1 MNSNNFFS
9 FSRFYLLL
17 RNDLLINYKK
27 YCLAILVAFIL
38 GFVFLYG
45 SMPRL
50 IYGNEMENRSIIF
63 SSSRYMYIFL
73 ASIAALGALAGS
85 SFPDLGSKVKTSN
98 YLLIPASTF
107 EKFSSQFFI
116 RVICGAAIFL
126 VLFWIDARL
135 ARAISVMQMVDIKTN
150 LHYANAEHIIDKFNY
165 GMIFLYEKGISYSS
179 ETGSYPIEKIVYY
192 KPIETWGTS
201 LFIVSIGLYLFSVRL
216 FFKKLG
222 LVKSIIS
229 FVALFFILFLFM
241 VLFSHIFYPRTVGF
255 DMSLP
260 TYTLQKG
267 INNVELWLFLIG
279 FVSPLFLL
287 PLGYFKLKE
296 KQL

>member
-1 MNSNNFFS
+1 MNSTNFFS
-9 FSRFYLLL
+9 FNRFYLLL

-38 GFVFLYG
+38 GFVFLYLN
-45 SMPRL
+45 MPRVV
-50 IYGNEMENRSIIF
+50 YGGDMLNDWNRFGSNK
-63 SSSRYMYIFL
+63 YMNIFL
-73 ASIAALGALAGS
+73 ASIVGLGALVGS

-107 EKFSSQFFI
+107 EKFFSQFFI

-126 VLFWIDARL
+126 VLFWVDAQL
-135 ARAISVMQMVDIKTN
+135 ARDISVMQMVDVKNN
-150 LHYANAEHIIDKFNY
+150 LHYANAERVIEKFNY
-165 GMIFLYEKGISYSS
+165 GMIFLYKQNYP
-179 ETGSYPIEKIVYY
+179 TGMLVYH
-192 KPIETWGTS
+192 KSIETWGIS

-241 VLFSHIFYPRTVGF
+241 VIFSHIFYPNTVGF
-255 DMSLP
+255 DVSLP
-260 TYTLQKG
+260 TYTFQND
-267 INNVELWLFLIG
+267 INNVEFWLFLIG

>member
-1 MNSNNFFS
+1 MSSTNFFS
-9 FSRFYLLL
+9 FNRFYLLL

-50 IYGNEMENRSIIF
+50 VLGNEIENRLNIF
-63 SSSRYMYIFL
+63 DSNRYMYIFL
-73 ASIAALGALAGS
+73 PSIVALGALVGS
-85 SFPDLGSKVKTSN
+85 SFPDLGSKVKTAN

-126 VLFWIDARL
+126 VLFWVDAQL
-135 ARAISVMQMVDIKTN
+135 ARYISVMQMVDAKTN
-150 LHYANAEHIIDKFNY
+150 LHYANAEHIIEKFNY
-165 GMIFLYEKGISYSS
+165 GMIFLYNKVN
-179 ETGSYPIEKIVYY
+179 YPVEKIVYY
-192 KPIETWGTS
+192 KSIETWGAS

-241 VLFSHIFYPRTVGF
+241 VIFSHIFYPNTVGF
-255 DMSLP
+255 DVSLP
-260 TYTLQKG
+260 TYTFQND
-267 INNVELWLFLIG
+267 INNVEFWLFLIG

>member
-1 MNSNNFFS
+1 M
-9 FSRFYLLL
+9 
-17 RNDLLINYKK
+17 
-27 YCLAILVAFIL
+27 
-38 GFVFLYG
+38 GFAFLY
-45 SMPRL
+45 SNMPKFV
-50 IYGNEMENRSIIF
+50 YGNAIENSWNIF
-63 SSSRYMYIFL
+63 DSNKYMNIFMVSL
-73 ASIAALGALAGS
+73 VALGALVGS
-85 SFPDLGSKVKTSN
+85 SFPDLGSKVKTAN

-107 EKFSSQFFI
+107 EKFTSQFFI
-116 RVICGAAIFL
+116 RVICGAVIFL

-135 ARAISVMQMVDIKTN
+135 ARAISVTQMIDVKTN
-150 LHYANAEHIIDKFNY
+150 LHYVHAEQFIEKFNY
-165 GMIFLYEKGISYSS
+165 GMIFLYNKVN
-179 ETGSYPIEKIVYY
+179 YPVEKIVYY
-192 KPIETWGTS
+192 KSIETWGAS

-241 VLFSHIFYPRTVGF
+241 VIFSHIFYPNTIGF
-255 DMSLP
+255 DVSLP
-260 TYTLQKG
+260 TYTFQND
-267 INNVELWLFLIG
+267 INNVEFWLFLIG

>member
-1 MNSNNFFS
+1 M
-9 FSRFYLLL
+9 
-17 RNDLLINYKK
+17 LINYKK

-38 GFVFLYG
+38 SFVFLYG

-50 IYGNEMENRSIIF
+50 IYGNEMENRWNIF
-63 SSSRYMYIFL
+63 DSNRYMYIFL
-73 ASIAALGALAGS
+73 ASIVALGALVGS

-107 EKFSSQFFI
+107 EKFFSQFFI

-126 VLFWIDARL
+126 VLFWVDARL
-135 ARAISVMQMVDIKTN
+135 ARYISVMQMVDAKTN
-150 LHYANAEHIIDKFNY
+150 LHYANAEHMIEKFNY
-165 GMIFLYEKGISYSS
+165 GMIFLYQKISY
-179 ETGSYPIEKIVYY
+179 PVEKIVYN
-192 KPIETWGTS
+192 KAIEIWGAS

-229 FVALFFILFLFM
+229 FVALFFILLLFM
-241 VLFSHIFYPRTVGF
+241 VIFSHIFYPNTVGF
-255 DMSLP
+255 EVSLHN
-260 TYTLQKG
+260 YTLQNG
-267 INNVELWLFLIG
+267 TDNIGFWLCLIG
-279 FVSPLFLL
+279 LVSPLFLL

>member
-1 MNSNNFFS
+1 MNSNKFFS
-9 FSRFYLLL
+9 YNRFYLLL
-17 RNDLLINYKK
+17 RSDLLINYKK

-50 IYGNEMENRSIIF
+50 VYGNEMENRWNIF

-73 ASIAALGALAGS
+73 GSIVALGALVGS

-126 VLFWIDARL
+126 ILFWIDARL
-135 ARAISVMQMVDIKTN
+135 ARAISVMQMVDVKTN
-150 LHYANAEHIIDKFNY
+150 LHYGNAENVIEKFNY
-165 GMIFLYEKGISYSS
+165 GMIFLYQKVY
-179 ETGSYPIEKIVYY
+179 YPVELIVYH
-192 KPIETWGTS
+192 KAIETWGIS

-241 VLFSHIFYPRTVGF
+241 VIFSHIFYPDTRGF
-255 DMSLP
+255 NVSLHN
-260 TYTLQKG
+260 YTLQNG
-267 INNVELWLFLIG
+267 TDNIGFWLFLIG

>member
-1 MNSNNFFS
+1 MNSNKFFS
-9 FSRFYLLL
+9 FNRFYLLL

-50 IYGNEMENRSIIF
+50 VYGNEMGNSWNIFTSNRYKSIF
-63 SSSRYMYIFL
+63 M
-73 ASIAALGALAGS
+73 ASIFALGALMGS

-98 YLLIPASTF
+98 YLLVPASTF

-135 ARAISVMQMVDIKTN
+135 ARAISVMQMVDVKTN
-150 LHYANAEHIIDKFNY
+150 LHYANAENVIEKFNY
-165 GMIFLYEKGISYSS
+165 GMIFLYNKVN
-179 ETGSYPIEKIVYY
+179 YPVEKIVYF
-192 KPIETWGTS
+192 KAIETWGLS
-201 LFIVSIGLYLFSVRL
+201 FLIISIGLYLFSVKL

-229 FVALFFILFLFM
+229 LVAVFFVMALFM
-241 VLFSHIFYPRTVGF
+241 VVFSHVFYPQTIGF
-255 DMSLP
+255 DVSLKN
-260 TYTLQKG
+260 YTLQNG
-267 INNVELWLFLIG
+267 VENIEFWLYLIG
-279 FVSPLFLL
+279 LVSPAFLL
-287 PLGYFKLKE
+287 SLGYFKLKE

>member
-1 MNSNNFFS
+1 MNSNKFFS
-9 FSRFYLLL
+9 FNRFYLLL
-17 RNDLLINYKK
+17 RSDLLINYKK

-50 IYGNEMENRSIIF
+50 VYGGDTLNDWNTFGCNRYKS
-63 SSSRYMYIFL
+63 IFL
-73 ASIAALGALAGS
+73 FSIVVLGVLVGS
-85 SFPDLGSKVKTSN
+85 SFSDLGSKVKTAN

-107 EKFSSQFFI
+107 EKFFSQFFS
-116 RVICGAAIFL
+116 RVICGGAIFL
-126 VLFWIDARL
+126 VLFWIDAQL
-135 ARAISVMQMVDIKTN
+135 ARAISGMQMVDVKTN
-150 LHYANAEHIIDKFNY
+150 LHYANAEHIIEKFNY
-165 GMIFLYEKGISYSS
+165 GMIFLYEKVRTYSS
-179 ETGSYPIEKIVYY
+179 ETGTYSIEKIVYY
-192 KPIETWGTS
+192 KAYETWGAS

-229 FVALFFILFLFM
+229 FVVLFFILFLFM
-241 VLFSHIFYPRTVGF
+241 VVFSHIFYPNTVGF
-255 DMSLP
+255 DVSLP
-260 TYTLQKG
+260 TYTLQNG
-267 INNVELWLFLIG
+267 TDNIGFWLCLIG
-279 FVSPLFLL
+279 LVSPLFLL

>member
-1 MNSNNFFS
+1 MNSTNFFS
-9 FSRFYLLL
+9 FNRFYLLL

-50 IYGNEMENRSIIF
+50 IYDGDNSWNRFGSN
-63 SSSRYMYIFL
+63 RYGSIFL
-73 ASIAALGALAGS
+73 ASLFVLGAAVGS
-85 SFPDLGSKVKTSN
+85 SFSDLGSKVKTSN

-107 EKFSSQFFI
+107 EKFFSQFFI
-116 RVICGAAIFL
+116 RVICGAAIFF

-135 ARAISVMQMVDIKTN
+135 ARVISVMQMMDVKTN
-150 LHYANAEHIIDKFNY
+150 LHYANAEHVIEKFNY
-165 GMIFLYEKGISYSS
+165 GMIFLYNKVN
-179 ETGSYPIEKIVYY
+179 YPVEKIVYH
-192 KPIETWGTS
+192 KAIETWGISFFVT
-201 LFIVSIGLYLFSVRL
+201 SIGLFLFSTRL

-241 VLFSHIFYPRTVGF
+241 VIFSHIFYPSTVGF
-255 DMSLP
+255 DVSLP
-260 TYTLQKG
+260 NYILKDG
-267 INNVELWLFLIG
+267 INNVELWLCLIG

>member
-1 MNSNNFFS
+1 MNSNKFFS
-9 FSRFYLLL
+9 FNRFYLLL

-50 IYGNEMENRSIIF
+50 VYGNEMGNSWNIFTSNRYKSIF
-63 SSSRYMYIFL
+63 M
-73 ASIAALGALAGS
+73 ASIFVLGALVGS

-98 YLLIPASTF
+98 YLLVPASTF

-135 ARAISVMQMVDIKTN
+135 ARAISVMQMVDVKTN
-150 LHYANAEHIIDKFNY
+150 LHYANAENVIEKFNY
-165 GMIFLYEKGISYSS
+165 GMIFLYNKVN
-179 ETGSYPIEKIVYY
+179 YPVEKIVYF
-192 KPIETWGTS
+192 KAIETWGLS
-201 LFIVSIGLYLFSVRL
+201 FLIISIGLYLFSVKL

-229 FVALFFILFLFM
+229 LVAVFFVMALFM
-241 VLFSHIFYPRTVGF
+241 VVFSHVFYPQTIGF
-255 DMSLP
+255 DVSLKN
-260 TYTLQKG
+260 YTLQNG
-267 INNVELWLFLIG
+267 VENIEFWLYLIG
-279 FVSPLFLL
+279 LVSPAFLL
-287 PLGYFKLKE
+287 SLGYFKLKE